1 MIFYRKAPLAL
12 SVGRDKIKGKQGAD
26 LDHGLAED
34 VRERLALEARGGE
47 ARGYD
52 PHRAA
57 AEPARPAVQVRRGG
71 GRRGRHAERQP
82 MDYPRAAAGGRRGR
96 GVRRRRADRHR
107 GVGTVPARLD
117 PRAELST
124 DTDTL
129 ARGTRVHDR
138 TIAIRFS
145 GRVWLR
151 VILRFSR
158 RESRTYGVLNE
169 VYL

>member
-1 MIFYRKAPLAL
+1 M
-12 SVGRDKIKGKQGAD
+12 
-26 LDHGLAED
+26 
-34 VRERLALEARGGE
+34 RERLALEARGGE

-145 GRVWLR
+145 VSPTIPPLTPPN
-151 VILRFSR
+151 ILFTIFYYLPSKNSSPYNSFSP
-158 RESRTYGVLNE
+158 TILP
-169 VYL
+169 YLFPLYTITH